1 MAIRYFMSEIEKL
14 QEQFIEQAG
23 EIKNISKMVCEIR
36 FAIIGNDEAG
46 INGISQIVQFHT
58 KYINEDKK
66 LKNRIA
72 GALIVISTVGSALFS
87 WLWKKLEL

>member
-1 MAIRYFMSEIEKL
+1 
-14 QEQFIEQAG
+14 
-23 EIKNISKMVCEIR
+23 MVCEIR

>member
-1 MAIRYFMSEIEKL
+1 MSEIEKI
-14 QEQFIEQAG
+14 QEQLIEQAC
-23 EIKNISKMVCEIR
+23 EIKSISKMVGEIR